1 MKSKECLHLGEF
13 TQSTHLDTRGFV
25 KPLRPRNTTEL
36 PFDAK
41 DVYISSSR
49 KGVFRGL
56 HVQFSTPPPNKLVSI
71 IQGSIIALSI
81 CCNKDCTSFGEL
93 TVKKISNESSKAL
106 IIPKLQAFGY
116 LVLENNT
123 LIATCIDQPYSEAD
137 ELGINPTSFT
147 SILKYP
153 GEMRISL
160 KDQKWPNLDDFLKTN
175 RNN

>member
-1 MKSKECLHLGEF
+1 MTSKKCLHLNEF
-13 TQSTHLDTRGFV
+13 TQSTYLDTRGFV
-25 KPLRPRNTTEL
+25 KPLRPRNTTRL

-41 DVYISSSR
+41 DIYISSSQ

-81 CCNKDCTSFGEL
+81 CCNKDCISFGEL

-137 ELGINPTSFT
+137 ERGINPTSFT
-147 SILKYP
+147 SILKYA